1 MITSKFG
8 GTSVTPQNFQQL
20 KKLFAPNGCIV
31 VSAIGKEFAGD
42 QKVTDLLFRHF
53 RGDESAWSK
62 ISDKFVRL
70 VTVNGVQ
77 VDIEKL
83 LFQAKRRSSISLPHC
98 LSLGEELTAKVAS
111 HYLDVPYLEAD
122 ELFRFE
128 KDKLNVKRTLANLKG
143 AFCGLESAVVGG
155 FYGGC
160 ENGRQIFSRG
170 GGDVSGALCAVATES
185 VIYQNYTDVN
195 GVCNADPN
203 VVLGTQTI
211 PHLSYD
217 QMFLLAK
224 CGASVLHPDAVK
236 IAKKY
241 ALPIQVANCCNPHAP
256 STVISNC
263 PSMKKFLAV
272 TENFADGKFSATV
285 LHSACLKEVFCRLQL
300 LESEGGGKFHGI
312 KSVNVTENVVQIQSK
327 VSVLHELFQAF
338 FQN

>member
-20 KKLFAPNGCIV
+20 KKLFVPHGCIV
-31 VSAIGKEFAGD
+31 VSAVGKEFAGD
-42 QKVTDLLFRHF
+42 QKVTDLLLRHF

-77 VDIEKL
+77 ADIEKL
-83 LFQAKRRSSISLPHC
+83 LFQAKSRSTISLPYC

-122 ELFRFE
+122 KLIRFE
-128 KDKLNVKRTLANLKG
+128 KDKLNVKKTFANVKC
-143 AFCGLESAVVGG
+143 AFRGLESGVIGG

-160 ENGRQIFSRG
+160 ENGRVTFARG

-185 VIYQNYTDVN
+185 VIYRNYTDVN

-203 VVLGTQTI
+203 VVFGTKTI

-236 IAKKY
+236 IAKNY
-241 ALPIQVANCCNPHAP
+241 ALPIQVINCCNSHAP

-263 PSMKKFLAV
+263 PSMQKFLAV
-272 TENFADGKFSATV
+272 TESFVDGTFCATA
-285 LHSACLKEVFCRLQL
+285 LHSMSQKEVLCRLQL
-300 LESEGGGKFHGI
+300 LEGAHGDKFCSI
-312 KSVNVTENVVQIQSK
+312 QSVKVTDSIVKIQSK
-327 VSVLHELFQAF
+327 VSVLRELFQAF
-338 FQN
+338 SQN